1 MSRHILRTRTCE
13 PLPGIFVKHGAPA
26 ILKASALPL
35 QIVGTILGV
44 LQVALSVQMI
54 IFGIRLVAASQFG
67 LPVHPS

>member
-1 MSRHILRTRTCE
+1 
-13 PLPGIFVKHGAPA
+13 
-26 ILKASALPL
+26 L